1 MIIYNPHNGNIIK
14 ERIEEAQ
21 KILGSIP
28 AKYCL
33 ISGSFLF
40 KKEYRDI
47 DVFVISRT
55 KKQINPANKKIKITM
70 IDFNDLYSL
79 FYHSVSKSCIAKNI
93 LPKKPLKVTIADY
106 WNVINEAIPTILN
119 EKDKY
124 HKNIRFLVLY
134 TEYFKNNKILDTY
147 ELMRDIEKFKNFKE
161 ILEYIKRE
169 VPQVINKN
177 IKKSYI
183 KKYFYTQA
191 GYYKDSLDYESQR
204 YLYEL
209 SHNIVKGVA

>member
-1 MIIYNPHNGNIIK
+1 MIIYNPHNENITK

-21 KILGSIP
+21 KILVSIP
-28 AKYCL
+28 TKYCF

-40 KKEYRDI
+40 KKDYPDI

-55 KKQINPANKKIKITM
+55 KKQIKPIDKKINIIM
-70 IDFNDLYSL
+70 IDFNDLHSL

-93 LPKKPLKVTIADY
+93 LPKKPLKVTITDY
-106 WNVINEAIPTILN
+106 WNVVNEAIPTIMN

-124 HKNIRFLVLY
+124 HKNIRFLILY
-134 TEYFKNNKILDTY
+134 TEYFKNNRILDTY
-147 ELMRDIEKFKNFKE
+147 ELTREIEKFKNFKE
-161 ILEYIKRE
+161 ILEYVKRE
-169 VPQVINKN
+169 IPIVINKS

-183 KKYFYTQA
+183 KRYFYTQA
-191 GYYKDSLDYESQR
+191 GCYKDSLEYESQR

-209 SHNIVKGVA
+209 SHSIAKGAA